1 MSNFKTEILSYEA
14 GEDLVAG
21 DIVYLYSDS
30 VVKKISSVEATNAIG
45 MVQGAVSDG
54 DQVAI
59 VAVGIVD
66 GVRVLVE
73 DTDSS
78 SGYDVAIVRGTHL
91 VISGKAAG
99 TYTAGQALSAST
111 GTGVTTAN
119 ATTIVAKALEAVA
132 GVTTGD
138 TYTTIKAY
146 VKFL

>member
-14 GEDLVAG
+14 GEDLVANE
-21 DIVYLYSDS
+21 IVYLYSDS
-30 VVKKISSVEATNAIG
+30 VVKKTSSVEATNAIG

-59 VAVGIVD
+59 VANGIVD

-73 DTDSS
+73 DTNGNA
-78 SGYDVAIVRGTHL
+78 GYDAAIVTGAHL
-91 VISGKAAG
+91 VISGKTAG
-99 TYTAGQALSAST
+99 TYGVGQALSAST
-111 GTGVTTAN
+111 GSEVTTAN

-132 GVTTGD
+132 GASGSD